1 MRKAIFAVVASS
13 AFLYFSPAANTISNV
28 HDSKINALTTNLGL
42 VSSTLKTARLD
53 LLRGDER
60 PDDKRQKRD
69 THQVPEPST
78 LALLGSGILGLGL
91 LARWSFRR
99 R

>member
-1 MRKAIFAVVASS
+1 MKAIFAVVAFS
-13 AFLYFSPAANTISNV
+13 ALLFFSPAAANTISNIP
-28 HDSKINALTTNLGL
+28 DSKYALTTNLGL

-78 LALLGSGILGLGL
+78 LPLLGSGILGLL
-91 LARWSFRR
+91 VLARCSFRR